1 MTRILST
8 FILLCTLVLLSGVT
22 LAFAQG
28 DPPETIALP
37 NGFQPEGVV
46 AGEGTTI
53 YAGSLADGAIYG
65 ADVATGEGSVLVPG
79 EEGRITV
86 GLTFDERTG
95 YLYAAGGTTGNT
107 YVFDTADGTL
117 VQTYRL
123 NTEGT
128 FVNDAIVS
136 GDSVYFTDSNRE
148 VFYRLELEGGG
159 ALPEGDDAVSELP
172 ITGAFTADPDAFNAN
187 GIEVTEDG
195 TLILVKSNTGQLFT
209 VDPETGA
216 STEIDL
222 GGEAVT
228 NGDGL
233 LLEGSTLYVVQNQD
247 NQIAVIEL
255 SDDLSSG
262 TMSGTLTN
270 PDFDVPTTVAQVDG
284 TLYAVN
290 ARFGTEPTPDTEY
303 AIVRVER

>member
-1 MTRILST
+1 MTRTLST
-8 FILLCTLVLLSGVT
+8 FVLLSTLVLLSAVT
-22 LAFAQG
+22 LTFAQG
-28 DPPETIALP
+28 EFPETIALP

-53 YAGSLADGAIYG
+53 YAGSLSGGAIYE
-65 ADVATGEGSVLVPG
+65 ADVATGEGSVLVAG

-95 YLYAAGGTTGNT
+95 YLYAAGGTTGNA

-117 VQTYRL
+117 VQTYTL

-148 VFYRLELEGGG
+148 VLYRLELGEGG
-159 ALPEGDDAVSELP
+159 ALPEEGGAVSELP

-187 GIEVTEDG
+187 GIEVAEDG
-195 TLILVKSNTGQLFT
+195 TLIIVKSNTGQLFT

-233 LLEGSTLYVVQNQD
+233 LLEGSTLYVVQNRD
-247 NQIAVIEL
+247 NQIAMVEL
-255 SDDLSSG
+255 AEDLSSG
-262 TMSGTLTN
+262 TVSDTLTN
-270 PDFDVPTTVAQVDG
+270 PAFDVPTTLAAFDDA
-284 TLYAVN
+284 LYAVN

>member
-1 MTRILST
+1 MTRTLST
-8 FILLCTLVLLSGVT
+8 FVLFTFALLSAVT
-22 LAFAQG
+22 FAQG
-28 DPPETIALP
+28 GPLETIALP

-53 YAGSLADGAIYG
+53 YAGSLADGAIYE
-65 ADVATGEGSVLVPG
+65 ADMATGEGSVLVPG

-95 YLYAAGGTTGNT
+95 YLYAAGGTTGNA
-107 YVFDTADGTL
+107 YVFDTAAGTL
-117 VQTYRL
+117 LQTYAL
-123 NTEGT
+123 NPEGT

-148 VFYRLELEGGG
+148 VLYRLELGAGG
-159 ALPEGDDAVSELP
+159 ALPEGDDAVSELA

-187 GIEVTEDG
+187 GVEVADGG
-195 TLILVKSNTGQLFT
+195 TLVIVKSNTGQLFT
-209 VDPETGA
+209 VDPESGE
-216 STEIDL
+216 SVEIDL

-247 NQIAVIEL
+247 NQIAVVEL
-255 SDDLSSG
+255 SEDLASG
-262 TMSGTLTN
+262 TVSGTLTN
-270 PDFDVPTTVAQVDG
+270 PNFDVPTTVAAFDDA
-284 TLYAVN
+284 LYAVN
-290 ARFGTEPTPDTEY
+290 ARFGTEPTPETEY

>member
-1 MTRILST
+1 MTRTLST
-8 FILLCTLVLLSGVT
+8 FVFPSILVLLSAAT
-22 LAFAQG
+22 FTFAQG
-28 DPPETIALP
+28 APPETIALP

-46 AGEGTTI
+46 AGEGATI
-53 YAGSLADGAIYG
+53 YAGSLADGAIYE
-65 ADVATGEGSVLVPG
+65 ADVATGEGSVLVEG
-79 EEGRITV
+79 EDGRITV

-95 YLYAAGGTTGNT
+95 HLYAAGGTTGNA

-117 VQTYRL
+117 AQTYSL
-123 NTEGT
+123 NSEGT

-148 VFYRLELEGGG
+148 VLYHLELGAGG

-187 GIEVTEDG
+187 GIEATEDG
-195 TLILVKSNTGQLFT
+195 TLIIVKSNTGQLFT
-209 VDPETGA
+209 VDPESGA

-233 LLEGSTLYVVQNQD
+233 LLEDSTLYVLQNQD
-247 NQIAVIEL
+247 NQVAVVEL
-255 SDDLSSG
+255 SADLSSG
-262 TMSGTLTN
+262 TVSGTLTN
-270 PDFDVPTTVAQVDG
+270 PAFDVPTTLAAFDDA
-284 TLYAVN
+284 LYAVN

>member
-1 MTRILST
+1 MMRTLST
-8 FILLCTLVLLSGVT
+8 FVLLSAVALTPLT

-37 NGFQPEGVV
+37 NSFQPEGVV

-53 YAGSLADGAIYG
+53 YAGSLADGAIYQ
-65 ADVATGEGSVLVPG
+65 ANVATGEGSVLVPG
-79 EEGRITV
+79 EEGRITA
-86 GLTFDERTG
+86 GLAFDERTG
-95 YLYAAGGTTGNT
+95 YLYAAGGTTGNA

-117 VQTYRL
+117 VQTYSL
-123 NTEGT
+123 NSEGT

-136 GDSVYFTDSNRE
+136 GDNAYFTDSNLE
-148 VFYRLELEGGG
+148 VLYRLELGAGG
-159 ALPEGDDAVSELP
+159 ALPEEGDAVGELP

-187 GIEVTEDG
+187 GIEVADDG

-209 VDPETGA
+209 VDPESGA
-216 STEIDL
+216 SAEIDL
-222 GGEAVT
+222 GGESVT

-233 LLEGSTLYVVQNQD
+233 LLEDDTLYVVQNRD
-247 NQIAVIEL
+247 NQIAVVEL
-255 SDDLSSG
+255 AEDLSSG
-262 TMSGTLTN
+262 SVSGALTD
-270 PDFDVPTTVAQVDG
+270 PAFDVPTTVALVDG

-290 ARFGTEPTPDTEY
+290 ARFGTEPTPETEY